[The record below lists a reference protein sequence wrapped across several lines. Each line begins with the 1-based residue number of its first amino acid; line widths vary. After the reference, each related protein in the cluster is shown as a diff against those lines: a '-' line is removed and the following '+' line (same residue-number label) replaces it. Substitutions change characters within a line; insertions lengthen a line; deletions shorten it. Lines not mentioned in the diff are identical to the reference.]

1 MIVNVRK
8 RGDKFNWYLD
18 TNEFTLSMLLQVAE
32 SGGIFEYVP
41 NLREPYY
48 ENFVAVR
55 KVLKGDRNRAK
66 KLNLSAGDLQ
76 LF

>member
-1 MIVNVRK
+1 
-8 RGDKFNWYLD
+8 
-18 TNEFTLSMLLQVAE
+18 MLLQAAD
-32 SGGIFEYVP
+32 SGGIFEYAP

-55 KVLKGDRNRAK
+55 KVLKGDRSRAK

-76 LF
+76 FF

>member
-1 MIVNVRK
+1 
-8 RGDKFNWYLD
+8 
-18 TNEFTLSMLLQVAE
+18 MLLQAAD
-32 SGGIFEYVP
+32 SGGIFEYAP

-55 KVLKGDRNRAK
+55 KVLKGDRSRAK